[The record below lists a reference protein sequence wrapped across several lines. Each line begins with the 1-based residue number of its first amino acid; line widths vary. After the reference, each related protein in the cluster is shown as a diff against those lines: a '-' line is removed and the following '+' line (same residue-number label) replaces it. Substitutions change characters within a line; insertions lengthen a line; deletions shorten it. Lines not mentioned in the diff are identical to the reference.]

1 MNASLCGGRVEPKPT
16 RVRRQSPAARAY
28 HRAMRRALVRLLCLL
43 LTLTAVGAPRAEPPL
58 DQRFD
63 CEQAFDLIATLV
75 IARCAAWRAP
85 PAAADKLATT
95 RARLLASGL
104 AGSAELDLARIAFC
118 PLAAGTGM
126 VPAPRTLYLDDGL
139 IELSVDGLAE
149 ILAHEL
155 EHVAQF
161 ERLGARGFK
170 CDYVRAMV
178 ACGGCQDRQNAL
190 EAEAYARQDAVREAL
205 AREVTPAP

>member
-1 MNASLCGGRVEPKPT
+1 
-16 RVRRQSPAARAY
+16 
-28 HRAMRRALVRLLCLL
+28 MRRALACLLSLL
-43 LTLTAVGAPRAEPPL
+43 LTLAVPRVPRAETAL
-58 DQRFD
+58 EQRFD

-75 IARCAAWRAP
+75 IARCAAWQAP
-85 PAAADKLATT
+85 PGAADKLAAT
-95 RARLLASGL
+95 RARLLTSGQASG
-104 AGSAELDLARIAFC
+104 AELEAPRIAFC

-139 IELSVDGLAE
+139 VELSVDGLAE

-161 ERLGARGFK
+161 ERLGSRNFK

-178 ACGGCQDRQNAL
+178 ACGGCQDRRNAL

>member
-1 MNASLCGGRVEPKPT
+1 
-16 RVRRQSPAARAY
+16 
-28 HRAMRRALVRLLCLL
+28 MRRALVCLL
-43 LTLTAVGAPRAEPPL
+43 SVLLVLPAPRAEPTL

-85 PAAADKLATT
+85 PAAAAKLAAT

-104 AGSAELDLARIAFC
+104 ASDAELELPRIAFC

-139 IELSVDGLAE
+139 IDLSVDGLAE

-161 ERLGARGFK
+161 ERLGTRGFK

-178 ACGGCQDRQNAL
+178 ACGGCQDRGNAL
-190 EAEAYARQDAVREAL
+190 EAEAYARQDAAREAL
-205 AREVTPAP
+205 ARSAAP